1 MGLDINESVTPKLIW
16 DVSLASGKGGED
28 YNLMDVT
35 PLALWDPNGATK
47 DCETDGSFLED
58 ELEPSEWVSTMIK
71 GFGSF
76 VGFPIACCER
86 QCIDFFKKLEKV
98 WEKQATIVNT
108 RRVGISSQKGMR
120 ELKILIST
128 VNYEGQSGRNTR
140 GRLKASGVGF
150 VCLSMNL
157 KLLSWNVREL
167 NNPHKRLVVT
177 NLLKEWKCDIVC
189 LQETKLDNTSSNM
202 VKSL

>member
-1 MGLDINESVTPKLIW
+1 MMVWVVDLTDTVSEAVSPGEGTPLAFSLSEDVFRQHHLLGYNHFSPLSKMGLDINESVTPKLIW

-35 PLALWDPNGATK
+35 PLALWDPNGGLNLATK

-98 WEKQATIVNT
+98 WEKQATVVNT
-108 RRVGISSQKGMR
+108 LRAGISSQKGMR
-120 ELKILIST
+120 ESKNLIST
-128 VNYEGQSGRNTR
+128 VNYEGQSGEIPE
-140 GRLKASGVGF
+140 A
-150 VCLSMNL
+150 
-157 KLLSWNVREL
+157 
-167 NNPHKRLVVT
+167 
-177 NLLKEWKCDIVC
+177 D
-189 LQETKLDNTSSNM
+189 
-202 VKSL
+202 